1 MFTGIVSAIGEV
13 RAVNAG
19 AVTRFEIAS
28 PYDPLGVDIGA
39 SISHAGACLTVVA
52 RRAEGQ
58 RMIHT
63 VEAVPETLAKTTLGG
78 WRAGT
83 KINLER
89 ALRAGDELGGHLVA
103 GHIDGVG
110 RVRALTPAGGS
121 IILSVETQAEL
132 AALIAPKGSVAIDG
146 VSLTVVEVGA
156 NAFSIALI
164 PHTSLVT
171 TLGTLKV
178 DDMVNLEID
187 LLARYVARLLDAR
200 KGTT

>member
-1 MFTGIVSAIGEV
+1 
-13 RAVNAG
+13 
-19 AVTRFEIAS
+19 
-28 PYDPLGVDIGA
+28 
-39 SISHAGACLTVVA
+39 
-52 RRAEGQ
+52 
-58 RMIHT
+58 MIHT